1 MNASQVIDEIVSL
14 PPADQAQVIHFA
26 ARLEAQQRLTGEEL
40 TALAERLAG
49 ATRPKEASALR
60 DEIVRGF
67 YGRTTD
73 A

>member
-1 MNASQVIDEIVSL
+1 MTASQMIDEIVIL
-14 PPADQAQVIHFA
+14 PPEEQARVIRFA
-26 ARLEAQQRLTGEEL
+26 ARLEAQQRLTGEAL
-40 TALAERLAG
+40 SVLAERLANT
-49 ATRPKEASALR
+49 ARPPEAAVLQ